1 MLLKDFSKETFDI
14 IIQAGQSNSEGYAFG
29 AVEKAYKHDDRVWY
43 LTGDWRVPRDFH
55 FEPAK
60 EYVHDNVDNSICG
73 NFSLSFAQRYIEDG
87 RLESGR
93 KLLILRTAV
102 GGSGFLDN
110 YWKPG
115 DRLYVRMMAMIQT
128 ALELNPQNR
137 LVALLWHQGETD
149 AVFHASYDV
158 HYNHLADF
166 IRTVRGTLEL
176 PELPFV
182 AGDFTKQWSE
192 ENKETVIPV
201 VHAIRSV
208 CKDIGMAAFVES
220 SGLLSN
226 AQDTENNPNT
236 DSIHFCRQAIY
247 ELGDRYYDAFVQL
260 TT

>member
-43 LTGDWRVPRDFH
+43 LTGDWRVPRDFY
-55 FEPAK
+55 F
-60 EYVHDNVDNSICG
+60 
-73 NFSLSFAQRYIEDG
+73 
-87 RLESGR
+87 
-93 KLLILRTAV
+93 
-102 GGSGFLDN
+102 
-110 YWKPG
+110 KPG